1 MAAQRLDLR
10 QRGLQAAGL
19 SKARH
24 TPNMGLLDKLYD
36 PGMFYTGFNPNS
48 TQNAPM
54 RAGAMNSVKMGG
66 VAGLG
71 SFDSMFGP
79 AGQVKDPF
87 GLLKLLNSGN
97 LLGTRPTVGNANQYG
112 TGGNTA
118 PGDFLTRASNSNAMA
133 QQNPLGGNGPLRQDL
148 MSWVQSLGLQ
158 RGGGG
163 SVGYDPSNIRY
174 DSYTLAPGVNI
185 QNSSRQQLEDWAQQ
199 TYGVDLMTLAA
210 SPTALLEARQA
221 YKADPNTV
229 FNPATGGLRQT
240 RIPGLDGETSA
251 ARQLAYSGTP
261 DSPGAWQRGQNEA
274 NNSRESRLGGQ
285 LLELLRSN
293 PEAMR
298 TGFGRQLG
306 QTANYGQ
313 AASSAASG
321 MAPQPWDY
329 SLQYQSALMP
339 EMINRAIQAAL
350 GGF

>member
-1 MAAQRLDLR
+1 
-10 QRGLQAAGL
+10 
-19 SKARH
+19 
-24 TPNMGLLDKLYD
+24 MGLLDKLYD
-36 PGMFYTGFNPNS
+36 PGMFYTGFRPDS

-54 RAGAMNSVKMGG
+54 RGGAMSTIKLGNEGI
-66 VAGLG
+66 GLG

-97 LLGTRPTVGNANQYG
+97 LLGSRPTVGNANQYG

-118 PGDFLTRASNSNAMA
+118 PGDFLSRASNSNAMA
-133 QQNPLGGNGPLRQDL
+133 QQNPLGGNGPLKQDL
-148 MSWVQSLGLQ
+148 MSWVQSLGLS

-174 DSYTLAPGVNI
+174 NSYTLAPGINL
-185 QNSSRQQLEDWAQQ
+185 QNANRQQLEDWAQQ

-210 SPTALLEARQA
+210 SPTALLEARQG
-221 YKADPNTV
+221 YQADPNSV
-229 FNPATGGLRQT
+229 FNPADPGMLRKTG
-240 RIPGLDGETSA
+240 IPGLDPETSA
-251 ARQLAYSGTP
+251 ARLGAYSSAVTSQQ
-261 DSPGAWQRGQNEA
+261 DQAA
-274 NNSRESRLGGQ
+274 TSRQSRLGGQ
-285 LLELLRSN
+285 LMELLRSN

-313 AASSAASG
+313 AASAAASG
-321 MAPQPWDY
+321 AVPQPYDY